1 MKKGSRDVLIYGN
14 LALFFYITF
23 VIISIFVYFAKY
35 PWDINNLWKGLDILS
50 PMFSLFFSIE
60 SFLKEKRTLI
70 TWVIAILSILTI
82 MLFIFC
88 IISGNKIPTY
98 YYR

>member
-1 MKKGSRDVLIYGN
+1 MKKNSGAVLIYGN
-14 LALFFYITF
+14 LALFFWITF

-35 PWDINNLWKGLDILS
+35 PGAINNIWKGLDLLS

-60 SFLKEKRTLI
+60 SLLKEKKKLI
-70 TWVIAILSILTI
+70 TWLIAILSILTI
-82 MLFIFC
+82 MLFVFC
-88 IISGNKIPTY
+88 IASGNKIPTY